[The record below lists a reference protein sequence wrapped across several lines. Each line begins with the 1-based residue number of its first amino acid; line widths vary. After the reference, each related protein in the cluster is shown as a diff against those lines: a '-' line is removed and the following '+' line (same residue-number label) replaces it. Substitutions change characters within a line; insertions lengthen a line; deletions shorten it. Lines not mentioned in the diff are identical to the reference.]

1 MNTKFY
7 TPPDCKLSE
16 GARLHAHLF
25 SYSELT
31 EIVCFFFLN
40 WTSSV
45 KMKITYTMTI
55 INSMMFSAK
64 KGQVKKKILIAEM
77 TCNH

>member
-16 GARLHAHLF
+16 GAHLHAHLF

-31 EIVCFFFLN
+31 EIVWFFFLIELVVLR
-40 WTSSV
+40 WKLPIQS
-45 KMKITYTMTI
+45 
-55 INSMMFSAK
+55 
-64 KGQVKKKILIAEM
+64 QL
-77 TCNH
+77 